1 MKGCIGFISAIS
13 HEFCES
19 CNRIRLTS
27 NGFLKLCLHYNKG
40 VDLKAPIRNG
50 ISDEDLK
57 TLIHDTI
64 WNKPL
69 SHKFGHANGEQ
80 DIEVKNMV
88 QIGG

>member
-27 NGFLKLCLHYNKG
+27 SGFLKLCLHYNKG
-40 VDLKAPIRNG
+40 IDLKGPIRKG

-57 TLIHDTI
+57 KLIHDTI
-64 WNKPL
+64 WNKPI
-69 SHKFGHANGEQ
+69 SHKFGHANEEQ
-80 DIEVKNMV
+80 DIELKNMV